1 MKPNRSKIW
10 SHFPWQFHVD
20 GSLDGRSYKNGKI
33 NVWNA
38 KYRFDRNESLV
49 FQNNIL
55 QNNQLYFFLS
65 LLQRVFSATFFER
78 TVLFRKSP
86 EIFLVQL
93 IGFNSSE
100 S

>member
-38 KYRFDRNESLV
+38 KYRFDRKESLV
-49 FQNNIL
+49 LQNNIL
-55 QNNQLYFFLS
+55 QNNQLYSFLS
-65 LLQRVFSATFFER
+65 LLQRVFSATFLREPFHFER
-78 TVLFRKSP
+78 ARRFSYY
-86 EIFLVQL
+86 
-93 IGFNSSE
+93 S
-100 S
+100 

>member
-49 FQNNIL
+49 LQNNIL
-55 QNNQLYFFLS
+55 QNNQLYSFLS
-65 LLQRVFSATFFER
+65 LLQKSFFSYFFER
-78 TVLFRKSP
+78 TVSFRKSP
-86 EIFLVQL
+86 EIFLLQL
-93 IGFNSSE
+93 IGFTSSE